1 MSNDANPMGVVSAG
15 LGKGCLA
22 GLGLAVGFFAISG
35 LVYLLLGPFGLERN
49 IRLLLTIVS
58 GPILGTL
65 AVVVIFLQRS
75 ARARRV
81 AERGADEPASR
92 DAP

>member
-1 MSNDANPMGVVSAG
+1 MSNEANPMGVVSTA

-22 GLGLAVGFFAISG
+22 GLGLAAGFFAISG
-35 LVYLLLGPFGLERN
+35 LVYLLLGPLGLEAN
-49 IRLLLTIVS
+49 IRLLLTLLS
-58 GPILGTL
+58 GPILGTV
-65 AVVVIFLQRS
+65 AVVIVFLQRA
-75 ARARRV
+75 ARARRI